1 MSINIFERREKPDL
15 HIRKNL
21 EHSGFGKR
29 NSKCNNSFQYS
40 QKRIEKNASSSETID
55 AAVYQIG
62 LSLKKANEFEFL
74 IEKRKCHLPKAFCD
88 NPNMEENQ

>member
-1 MSINIFERREKPDL
+1 MIYISERILNIQDLEKEIQNAIIHFNIL
-15 HIRKNL
+15 KKEL
-21 EHSGFGKR
+21 K
-29 NSKCNNSFQYS
+29 KT
-40 QKRIEKNASSSETID
+40 ASSSETID